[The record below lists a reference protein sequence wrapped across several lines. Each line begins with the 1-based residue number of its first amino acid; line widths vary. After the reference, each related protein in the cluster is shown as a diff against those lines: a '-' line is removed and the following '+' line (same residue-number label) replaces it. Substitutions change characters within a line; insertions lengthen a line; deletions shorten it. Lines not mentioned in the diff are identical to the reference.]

1 MKRSELKRTAPL
13 TSGGIQARERR
24 KKRCKVCQA
33 MFTPARNFQAVC
45 GEIACAIAH
54 APANQIRARKALAD
68 VERKEIQVRKERLK
82 SRADHAK
89 EAQAVINR
97 YVRLRDAH
105 LGCISCDKPPSWG
118 GQWHC
123 SHFRSVGAAA
133 HLRFNLWNM
142 NKSCSQC
149 NAHLSGNIMVYRP
162 RLVEK
167 IGAEKVVWLECN
179 QDLVRHEIPYLKRL
193 KSVFTKKTKRLEKRY
208 EEFGS
213 CAAM

>member
-1 MKRSELKRTAPL
+1 MRVALKEKKAPKPKKCKNPAC
-13 TSGGIQARERR
+13 GISFPPQRLG
-24 KKRCKVCQA
+24 
-33 MFTPARNFQAVC
+33 QAVC
-45 GEIACAIAH
+45 SPKCALAM
-54 APANQIRARKALAD
+54 APANTERARKAIAQRD
-68 VERKEIQVRKERLK
+68 RREIQVRKEKLK

-105 LGCISCDKPPSWG
+105 LGCISCDKPASWG

-167 IGAEKVVWLECN
+167 IGAEKVEWLERN

-193 KSVFTKKTKRLEKRY
+193 KAVFTKKVRRLEKRY
-208 EEFGS
+208 EEVLS
-213 CAAM
+213 CVAM